1 VASILGEL
9 AAGIWRVPVDLVKQ
23 RQQAGGGQRLGAVV
37 QGVVSTQGSIFVAS
51 LQDGLAGWYFSL
63 FFFLMMNM
71 NMFVFCCLLLLLL
84 SVLLSVLLF
93 LSL

>member
-1 VASILGEL
+1 MASILGEL

-63 FFFLMMNM
+63 FFF
-71 NMFVFCCLLLLLL
+71 
-84 SVLLSVLLF
+84 
-93 LSL
+93 